1 MAGIVKL
8 SKQEI
13 KITMITVLRA
23 LMEKRGHHTRGD
35 WRCNQMNGNANKKS
49 KEMLEQKCCDG
60 NEVFL

>member
-49 KEMLEQKCCDG
+49 KEMLGIK
-60 NEVFL
+60 